1 MSYGLFA
8 FDKDGN
14 PSDIHL
20 QSSLVVEGVL
30 FLGNAPMGLIA
41 LDMLFPRRHFFK
53 GIFLLPQSHSIGN
66 WHTEHLSVSKLQ
78 NGTLQW
84 IHSYY
89 HKRHFGDRITT
100 HCGAFAGRSL
110 LYGYFN

>member
-1 MSYGLFA
+1 MSYGLFT

-20 QSSLVVEGVL
+20 QSSLVVEGAL

-41 LDMLFPRRHFFK
+41 LDMLFPRPNFFK
-53 GIFLLPQSHSIGN
+53 GIFILPQSHSIGN

-84 IHSYY
+84 IHTFY
-89 HKRHFGDRITT
+89 HKRFWGDRLIT

>member
-41 LDMLFPRRHFFK
+41 LDMLFPRRNFFK

-100 HCGAFAGRSL
+100 HCGAFAGRIL

>member
-1 MSYGLFA
+1 MSYGLFT

-41 LDMLFPRRHFFK
+41 LDMLFPRRNFFK

-66 WHTEHLSVSKLQ
+66 WHTEHLSVSKLR

-84 IHSYY
+84 IHTFY
-89 HKRHFGDRITT
+89 HKRFWGDRLIT

>member
-14 PSDIHL
+14 PADIHL

-30 FLGNAPMGLIA
+30 FLGNASMGLIA
-41 LDMLFPRRHFFK
+41 LDMLFPRRNFFR

-84 IHSYY
+84 IHTFY
-89 HKRHFGDRITT
+89 HKRFWGDRLIT

>member
-1 MSYGLFA
+1 MDYGLFC

-14 PSDIHL
+14 PIDINL
-20 QSSLVVEGVL
+20 DASLIVEGVL
-30 FLGNAPMGLIA
+30 FMGNSLMGLIA
-41 LDMLFPRRHFFK
+41 LDMLFPRRNFFK
-53 GIFLLPQSHSIGN
+53 GIFLIPQSHAIGN
-66 WHTEHLSVSKLQ
+66 WNTEYLSISKLQ

-84 IHSYY
+84 VHSFY
-89 HKRHFGDRITT
+89 HKRLFGDGFIT

>member
-14 PSDIHL
+14 PADIHL

-41 LDMLFPRRHFFK
+41 LDMLFPRRNFFK

-66 WHTEHLSVSKLQ
+66 WHTEHLSISKLQ

-84 IHSYY
+84 VQSYY
-89 HKRHFGDRITT
+89 HKRHFGDYFKTY
-100 HCGAFAGRSL
+100 CGAFAGRSL

>member
-1 MSYGLFA
+1 MSYGLFT

-41 LDMLFPRRHFFK
+41 LDMLFPRRNFFR

-84 IHSYY
+84 IHTFY
-89 HKRHFGDRITT
+89 HKRFWGDRLIT

>member
-1 MSYGLFA
+1 MSYGLFT

-41 LDMLFPRRHFFK
+41 LDMLFPRRNFFK

>member
-41 LDMLFPRRHFFK
+41 LDMLFPRRNFFK

-66 WHTEHLSVSKLQ
+66 WHTEHLSISKLQ

-84 IHSYY
+84 VQSYY
-89 HKRHFGDRITT
+89 HERHFGDYFKTY
-100 HCGAFAGRSL
+100 CGAFAGRSL

>member
-41 LDMLFPRRHFFK
+41 LDMLFPRRNFFK

-84 IHSYY
+84 IQSYY
-89 HKRHFGDRITT
+89 HKRHFGDDFKTY
-100 HCGAFAGRSL
+100 CGAFAGRSL

>member
-30 FLGNAPMGLIA
+30 FLGNAPMGVIA
-41 LDMLFPRRHFFK
+41 LDMLFPRRNFCK

>member
-14 PSDIHL
+14 PADIHL

-41 LDMLFPRRHFFK
+41 LDMLFPRRNFFK

>member
-1 MSYGLFA
+1 MDYGLFC

-14 PSDIHL
+14 PIDL
-20 QSSLVVEGVL
+20 NLDASLIVEGVL
-30 FLGNAPMGLIA
+30 FLGNSPMGLIS
-41 LDMLFPRRHFFK
+41 LDMLFPRRNFFK

-66 WHTEHLSVSKLQ
+66 WHIEHLSIAKLQ

-84 IHSYY
+84 IQSNYF
-89 HKRHFGDRITT
+89 KRIAGDNFKT

-110 LYGYFN
+110 LYGYYN

>member
-1 MSYGLFA
+1 MSYGLFT

-41 LDMLFPRRHFFK
+41 LDMLFPRRNFFK

-100 HCGAFAGRSL
+100 YCGAFAGRSL

>member
-41 LDMLFPRRHFFK
+41 LDMLFPRRNFFK

-66 WHTEHLSVSKLQ
+66 WHTEHLSISKLQ

-84 IHSYY
+84 IHTLY
-89 HKRHFGDRITT
+89 HKRFWGDRLIT